1 MTLTLVRFA
10 YLRDVTLGYLFTD
23 NGRFATLEE
32 PWIENPFGPG
42 GQRKGV
48 GLCESCVP
56 DGTYALEPHNGVKK
70 QNVWALVNRD
80 LGVTHGLPPPGQPF
94 GRSAILIHSGNTVL
108 DSEGCILVGLAHG
121 LMDGRNAVLSS
132 RPALDKLRLVLGRQE
147 HELKVRPTT
156 GTTEVTQWSQV
167 TS

>member
-10 YLRDVTLGYLFTD
+10 YLPNVTLGYLFTD
-23 NGRFATLEE
+23 KGRFATLEE

-48 GLCESCVP
+48 GVRESCVP

-70 QNVWALVNRD
+70 QNVWALVNRE
-80 LGVTHGLPPPGQPF
+80 LGVTHGAPPPGQPY

-108 DSEGCILVGLAHG
+108 DSEGCILVGLTHG
-121 LMDGRNAVLSS
+121 TIETRNAVISS
-132 RPALDKLRLVLGRQE
+132 RIALDQLRGILGRHQ
-147 HELKVRPTT
+147 HQLTIRPTA
-156 GTTEVTQWSQV
+156 GTREMTQWP
-167 TS
+167 